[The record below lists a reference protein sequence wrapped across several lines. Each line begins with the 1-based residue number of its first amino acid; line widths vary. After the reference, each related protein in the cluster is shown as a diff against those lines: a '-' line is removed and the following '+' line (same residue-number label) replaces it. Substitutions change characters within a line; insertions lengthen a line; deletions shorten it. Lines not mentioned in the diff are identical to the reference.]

1 MTNSFKGFKRG
12 EMITVV
18 GGRQDS
24 EPITEIQNMS
34 LSGCCPHEHQVV
46 ALSHRFNMPG
56 RHMGKTSFLMSA
68 VFEARRNGEHEKA
81 NAILKALANNCP
93 RFDFEGNNNFDKFT
107 TLLTNLKMEKIKS
120 TFEETGSLESL
131 KKPLVK
137 AIKEGMKANG

>member
-1 MTNSFKGFKRG
+1 
-12 EMITVV
+12 
-18 GGRQDS
+18 
-24 EPITEIQNMS
+24 
-34 LSGCCPHEHQVV
+34 
-46 ALSHRFNMPG
+46 
-56 RHMGKTSFLMSA
+56 MGKTSFLMSA